1 MKKLALVGSS
11 GSIGRQVLDVVRR
24 YPDRYQIVTLSVN
37 RSTDAL
43 LQQIEE
49 FHPAF
54 VAVADEGCRLPTV
67 PAVRVGYGAQ
77 AVAEAAAYSGVD
89 MSVIAVVGMCGL
101 EPVLAAVRAEKTVA
115 LANKESLV
123 AGGRLV
129 TQTAREK
136 NVSILPIDSEHSA
149 VWQCL
154 RFGGEVKR
162 ILLTAS
168 GGAYY
173 GRKRAELVGITPEQ
187 AVRHPNWDMGKKISV
202 DSATMMN
209 KGLEII
215 EARWLF
221 DTEKIDYI
229 VHPQSIIHSMVEF
242 TDGTVAAQ
250 LSNPSMDIPIQLA
263 LSYPDRLPSGT
274 PPLDF
279 SKNLTFFPP
288 DEENFPLPA
297 VCRAAMRKGGNLP
310 CAVNAANEAAVQLFL
325 SHKIRFTD
333 IYDIVENAL
342 DADFIA
348 APSLADLHATFG
360 DVFARAVRNNNG
372 RTA

>member
-24 YPDRYQIVTLSVN
+24 YPDRYQIVTLAVN
-37 RSTDAL
+37 RSTDVL
-43 LQQIEE
+43 LRQIEE

-54 VAVADEGCRLPTV
+54 VAVADESCRLSAV
-67 PAVRVGYGAQ
+67 PGVRVGYGAQ
-77 AVAEAAAYSGVD
+77 AVAEAAAYSGAD

-101 EPVLAAVRAEKTVA
+101 EPVLAAVRAGITVA

-136 NVSILPIDSEHSA
+136 GVAILPIDSEHSA

-154 RFGGEVKR
+154 RFGGAVKR

-173 GRKRAELVGITPEQ
+173 GRKRAELVDVTPEQ
-187 AVRHPNWDMGKKISV
+187 AVKHPNWNMGKKISV

-242 TDGTVAAQ
+242 VDGTVAAQ

-279 SKNLTFFPP
+279 GKSLTFFPP

-310 CAVNAANEAAVQLFL
+310 CAVNAANEAAVGLFL

-342 DADFIA
+342 DTAYIA
-348 APSLADLHATFG
+348 EPSLADLHATFG
-360 DVFARAVRNNNG
+360 DVFARVVRNNNG